1 MVFYLAIRNIIRN
14 KKNNIIIILLIAIIT
29 FIFFI
34 GNSIIGMIDHGIR
47 QAYIESLTGDVVI
60 EKSADVTMNL
70 FSANTPVISYYFN
83 IPVLPAHDL
92 IKEIIATEHKIDKI
106 TSQVSGKAILDFM
119 NVREPVLLCG
129 IDAESYFSLFPS
141 IILNEGRFL
150 RAGEYGAMITEERAQ
165 KIETQSG
172 QRPYIGAP
180 LLLTSGGAMGFK
192 IREVPLIG
200 IYKYK
205 NPGQFMNEIIII
217 DPQTVRVLNSIQ
229 VAGNFSKDGIIDEA
243 NKNSTRLLTADPDD
257 IFGEEFAT
265 NDELKENK
273 FSENSFSEDAFSTEM
288 LENYLKETKTEDI
301 QITGGDWNFIILRLK
316 KGVSIGSF
324 ISSLNKK
331 IQPYNVTAVNWRIAA
346 GNSAILSLLVQ
357 VLFNSGIFLVCV
369 AGIITVINI
378 LLITVFRR
386 TREIGTLRAIGASDS
401 YIRSL
406 VFSENFIIAFISA
419 FIGLLGGILFMLW
432 INSLDI
438 NISNE
443 IFVSLL
449 GNSILKLEIIPQTA
463 VISFFMA
470 VLFSLA
476 ASLYPV
482 EVTVRIEPIVAVQR
496 G

>member
-34 GNSIIGMIDHGIR
+34 GNSVIGMIDRGIR
-47 QAYIESLTGDVVI
+47 HAYIESLTGDVVL
-60 EKSADVTMNL
+60 EKTSDITMNL
-70 FSANTPVISYYFN
+70 FSANAPAISDFFN
-83 IPVLPAHDL
+83 IPVLPAYDL
-92 IKEIIATEHKIDKI
+92 VKEIIATTPGIDKI
-106 TSQVSGKAILDFM
+106 TNQVSGKAFLDLM

-141 IILNEGRFL
+141 IILKEGRFL
-150 RAGEYGAMITEERAQ
+150 RTGEYGAMITEERAQ
-165 KIETQSG
+165 RIEMYSG
-172 QRPYIGAP
+172 QRPHVGAP

-192 IREVPLIG
+192 IREVPLVG
-200 IYKYK
+200 IFKYK
-205 NPGQFMNEIIII
+205 NPGLFMNEIVII

-229 VAGNFSKDGIIDEA
+229 VAGSYSKDGYINTEA
-243 NKNSTRLLTADPDD
+243 GKSSTRLLTVDPDD
-257 IFGEEFAT
+257 IFGEAFAA
-265 NDELKENK
+265 NDDLE
-273 FSENSFSEDAFSTEM
+273 EDQFSTEL
-288 LENYLKETKTEDI
+288 LENYLKETKTENV
-301 QITGGDWNFIILRLK
+301 QETGGDWNFIILRLK
-316 KGVSIGSF
+316 KGVSAGAVISF
-324 ISSLNKK
+324 LNKK
-331 IQPYNVTAVNWRIAA
+331 VQPYGVTAVNWRVAA
-346 GNSAILSLLVQ
+346 GNSAILSLLAQ

-369 AGIITVINI
+369 AGVITVINI

-386 TREIGTLRAIGASDS
+386 TREIGTLRAIGASDT

-406 VFSENFIIAFISA
+406 VFSENLVIALIAA
-419 FIGLLGGILFMLW
+419 FAGLIGGILFLLW
-432 INSLDI
+432 INSLGI

-443 IFVSLL
+443 LIVSLL
-449 GNSILKLEIIPQTA
+449 GGHILKLEIIPQTA
-463 VISFFMA
+463 VVSFFMA

>member
-14 KKNNIIIILLIAIIT
+14 IKNNIIIILLIAIIT

-34 GNSIIGMIDHGIR
+34 GNSVIGMIDRGIR
-47 QAYIESLTGDVVI
+47 QAYIESLTGDVVL
-60 EKSADVTMNL
+60 EKTSDITMNL
-70 FSANTPVISYYFN
+70 FSVNAPVIRDFFN
-83 IPVLPAHDL
+83 LPVLPAFNL
-92 IKEIIATEHKIDKI
+92 VMKTIAAEPRIEKI
-106 TSQVSGKAILDFM
+106 TNQVSGKAFLDLM

-141 IILNEGRFL
+141 IILKEGRFL
-150 RAGEYGAMITEERAQ
+150 GAGEYGAMITEERAQ
-165 KIETQSG
+165 RIEMYSG
-172 QRPYIGAP
+172 QRPQIGAP

-192 IREVPLIG
+192 IREVPLVG

-229 VAGNFSKDGIIDEA
+229 VAGSYSKDDYINVEA
-243 NKNSTRLLTADPDD
+243 GGKSTRLLTVDPDD
-257 IFGEEFAT
+257 IFGDEFAA
-265 NDELKENK
+265 NDESK
-273 FSENSFSEDAFSTEM
+273 EDAFSAEA
-288 LENYLKETKTEDI
+288 LENYLRDSKTENV
-301 QITGGDWNFIILRLK
+301 QETGGDWNFIILRLK
-316 KGVSIGSF
+316 KGVSAGTV

-331 IQPYNVTAVNWRIAA
+331 IQPYGVTAVNWRVAA
-346 GNSAILSLLVQ
+346 GNSAILSLLIQ

-369 AGIITVINI
+369 AGVITVINI

-386 TREIGTLRAIGASDS
+386 TREIGTLRAIGASDA

-406 VFSENFIIAFISA
+406 VFCENLVIAMIAA
-419 FIGLLGGILFMLW
+419 FAGLLCGIIFLSW
-432 INSLDI
+432 INSLGI

-443 IFVSLL
+443 LIVSLF
-449 GNSILKLEIIPQTA
+449 GGRILKLEIIPQTVVVSFFIA
-463 VISFFMA
+463 VI
-470 VLFSLA
+470 LSLA

-482 EVTVRIEPIVAVQR
+482 EVTVQIEPIVAVQR

>member
-34 GNSIIGMIDHGIR
+34 GNSVTGMIERGIR
-47 QAYIESLTGDVVI
+47 QAYIESLTGDIVL
-60 EKSADVTMNL
+60 EKTADITTNL
-70 FSANTPVISYYFN
+70 FTANTPAISDYFN
-83 IPVLPAHDL
+83 IPVLPAYNL
-92 IKEIIATEHKIDKI
+92 VMETIAAEPKIDKI
-106 TSQVSGKAILDFM
+106 TSQVSGNAYLDLL

-129 IDAESYFSLFPS
+129 IDAESYFLLFPG
-141 IILNEGRFL
+141 IILKEGRFL
-150 RAGEYGAMITEERAQ
+150 NPGEYGAMITEERAQ
-165 KIETQSG
+165 RIEMNSG

-180 LLLTSGGAMGFK
+180 LLLTSGSAVGFK
-192 IREVPLIG
+192 IREVPLVG

-217 DPQTVRVLNSIQ
+217 DSQTVRVLNSIQ
-229 VAGNFSKDGIIDEA
+229 VAGSYSKDGYINTEVG
-243 NKNSTRLLTADPDD
+243 KSSTSLLTVDPDD
-257 IFGEEFAT
+257 IFGEAFAT
-265 NDELKENK
+265 DDEMEKDE
-273 FSENSFSEDAFSTEM
+273 FSAEL
-288 LENYLKETKTEDI
+288 LENYLRDSKADMNVQETE
-301 QITGGDWNFIILRLK
+301 GDWNFIILRLK
-316 KGVSIGSF
+316 KGESAGAF

-331 IQPYNVTAVNWRIAA
+331 IQPYGVTAVNWRVAA
-346 GNSAILSLLVQ
+346 GNSAILSLLIQ
-357 VLFNSGIFLVCV
+357 IMFNSGIFLVCV
-369 AGIITVINI
+369 ASVITVINI

-386 TREIGTLRAIGASDS
+386 TREIGTLRAIGASDA

-406 VFSENFIIAFISA
+406 VFFENFVIALIAA
-419 FIGLLGGILFMLW
+419 FIGLLIGILFIFWVNNLG
-432 INSLDI
+432 I

-443 IFVSLL
+443 LIVSLL
-449 GNSILKLEIIPQTA
+449 GGQVLKLEIIPQIA